1 MPPVENNIGELFLMN
16 ENGEPVKKIGR
27 FSEMK
32 NYEVRQDPRIDLK
45 KIYESKFEATIE
57 LTPESA
63 EQLAELQKKLDA
75 EIVENL
81 KQQMDAV
88 DAVIHSLKLCNSDM
102 VCTRCPYRTE
112 PDDIANTCVTN
123 LLNDAVAI
131 AKAYR
136 RVIESGLMM
145 MEKK

>member
-1 MPPVENNIGELFLMN
+1 MPPDENNIGELFLMN

-27 FSEMK
+27 FSEMEIC
-32 NYEVRQDPRIDLK
+32 EVRQDPRIDLK
-45 KIYESKFEATIE
+45 KIYELEFEGTIV

-102 VCTRCPYRTE
+102 VCTKCPYRAD
-112 PDDIANTCVTN
+112 PDEISCVTN

>member
-1 MPPVENNIGELFLMN
+1 MKSELYLMD

-32 NYEVRQDPRIDLK
+32 TCEVRQDPRINLK
-45 KIYESKFEATIE
+45 KMYESKFEGTIE

-81 KQQMDAV
+81 KQQMDSV

-112 PDDIANTCVTN
+112 PNDIACVTN
-123 LLNDAVAI
+123 LLNDAVVI

-145 MEKK
+145 MEKRE